1 MTKIVIVV
9 GLPGSGKSR
18 WVDEHRAGFAGV
30 VNADYFED
38 SLVPTFRFTDSRHYR
53 PLIAALRAGQ
63 DCLIADI
70 AFCDTLRRVEAT
82 QVLACDAPMAVVQ
95 WVFFENNADACM
107 ANIRADGGA
116 RLLNRLR
123 NFSLFAHKYHI
134 PPGVNALPVWRSN
147 IA

>member
-1 MTKIVIVV
+1 MIVV
-9 GLPGSGKSR
+9 GLPGSGKSW
-18 WVDEHRAGFAGV
+18 WVDGHLAEFNGV

-38 SLVPTFRFTDSRHYR
+38 SLVPTFRFTDSRYYR

-82 QVLACDAPMAVVQ
+82 QVLAFDAPGAQVR
-95 WVFFENNADACM
+95 WVFFENNTEACM
-107 ANIRADGGA
+107 ANIKRDGGA

-134 PPGVNALPVWRSN
+134 PPGVEALPVWKPN
-147 IA
+147 TA